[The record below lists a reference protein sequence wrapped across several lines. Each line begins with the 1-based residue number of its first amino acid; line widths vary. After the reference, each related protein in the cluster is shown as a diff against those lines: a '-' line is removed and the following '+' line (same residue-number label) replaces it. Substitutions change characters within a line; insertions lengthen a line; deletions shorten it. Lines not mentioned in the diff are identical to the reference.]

1 MLYGY
6 LSYPLSYLSFLKPLI
21 IRDGLSYWKKADY
34 FAAFG
39 HCSTFAASIK
49 KMNTR

>member
-21 IRDGLSYWKKADY
+21 IKDDLSYWKRPDFFTAY
-34 FAAFG
+34 RIP
-39 HCSTFAASIK
+39 STFAASNFK
-49 KMNTR
+49 